1 MEFFE
6 LKPGHVVR
14 LGSVIGVE
22 VNLDGAYKNNKPHL
36 HIVLTQGGAKH
47 SMLVDFSSRDAAQ
60 AAAESLCEKLFQAE
74 GQACLAREAD
84 RRDLFAAAALEGL
97 LARESWTADALL
109 TCVLDISRSVTATL
123 NANMPVRFRDGCS
136 EY

>member
-22 VNLDGAYKNNKPHL
+22 VLLNGAYKRSGPHL
-36 HIVLTQGGAKH
+36 NVILTQGGETY
-47 SMLVDFSSRDAAQ
+47 SMMVDFPSREETQ
-60 AAAESLCEKLFQAE
+60 TAAENLCEKLFQAE
-74 GQACLAREAD
+74 GQACLARESD

>member
-60 AAAESLCEKLFQAE
+60 AAAESLCEKLFQRE
-74 GQACLAREAD
+74 GQTCLAREAD
-84 RRDLFAAAALEGL
+84 RRDLFVAAALEGL
-97 LARESWTADALL
+97 LARDRWNQTALISLALEIADRTLLMLNSNERSQTSTDAKQ
-109 TCVLDISRSVTATL
+109 T
-123 NANMPVRFRDGCS
+123 
-136 EY
+136 